1 VGMEPRRALLAAT
14 LGGAAVIHVAMVP
27 AHAAESVP
35 LAVAFALA
43 GWAQALLAVA
53 VVAGHQERARTA
65 IVVLTAGSIGA
76 WALSRTAGLPVG
88 HEPWS
93 PEAVGAIDLLC
104 VGLEIVTLALAV
116 GRVPLRVPAWV
127 GPAGLVVVAL
137 STSAALASPSATE
150 HAHGGADDDI
160 HVHTNDEGLLAAAQ
174 PDDGSATDADG
185 GHSHDDASS
194 AQSSTSAAE
203 DVPGQDESL
212 VSHHHGE
219 PCTTP
224 ATAAQQ
230 LSADE
235 LASDTVAELTRFA
248 ALGDAEAAGFV
259 PITPAPAPLVHYG
272 NKEWMVD
279 GRTLDPSRPESL
291 IYAFDKQGGSYLVGA
306 MFMAEPGETGPQVGG
321 CLTQWHDHTN
331 VCLGRSGGMVGV
343 VDENGDC
350 PAGSVNRTT
359 GEMLHVWDIPLAGGP
374 FSEPAPGQLRDALV
388 AKLRDD

>member
-14 LGGAAVIHVAMVP
+14 LGGAAVIHLAMVP

-35 LAVAFALA
+35 LAIAFALA
-43 GWAQALLAVA
+43 GWVQALLAVA
-53 VVAGHQERARTA
+53 VVAGHQDRARTA
-65 IVVLTAGSIGA
+65 IVAVTAASIGA
-76 WALSRTAGLPVG
+76 WVLSRTAGLPVG

-93 PEAVGAIDLLC
+93 PEAVGTIDLLC

-116 GRVPLRVPAWV
+116 GRIPLRVPVWI
-127 GPAGLVVVAL
+127 GPAGLIVVAL
-137 STSAALASPSATE
+137 STTAALASPSATE
-150 HAHGGADDDI
+150 HSHGDAHDEV
-160 HVHTNDEGLLAAAQ
+160 HVHAQDEGLLAAAQ
-174 PDDGSATDADG
+174 PDDGSATEGED
-185 GHSHDDASS
+185 GHSHDRASAIDS
-194 AQSSTSAAE
+194 AQPAA
-203 DVPGQDESL
+203 DDGAADDGL

-219 PCTTP
+219 PCTIP
-224 ATAAQQ
+224 ATTAQQ
-230 LSADE
+230 ASADE
-235 LASDTVAELTRFA
+235 LASDTLAELTKFA

-259 PITPAPAPLVHYG
+259 PITPTPSQLVHYG
-272 NKEWMVD
+272 NKAWMVD

-291 IYAFDKQGGSYLVGA
+291 IYAFDKQGRSYLVGA